1 MIRRV
6 NHPLVIQFC
15 TNEITYNKKRDN
27 NIIRIQG
34 ELFRATVYNKKTL
47 FDKFLFLVAHFFFF
61 FLNNKVKKTLE
72 LKKFQMKKL
81 ERIVK
86 LLIILC

>member
-47 FDKFLFLVAHFFFF
+47 FDKFLFLVAHFFF
-61 FLNNKVKKTLE
+61 
-72 LKKFQMKKL
+72 
-81 ERIVK
+81 
-86 LLIILC
+86 

>member
-15 TNEITYNKKRDN
+15 TNEITYSKKKDN

-34 ELFRATVYNKKTL
+34 ELFRTTVYNKKKTL
-47 FDKFLFLVAHFFFF
+47 FDKFLFLVAHFIF
-61 FLNNKVKKTLE
+61 FLNNKSKRTLE

-81 ERIVK
+81 RITK

>member
-47 FDKFLFLVAHFFFF
+47 FDKFLFLVAHFFF
-61 FLNNKVKKTLE
+61 LNNKVKKTLE

>member
-15 TNEITYNKKRDN
+15 TNEITYSKKKDN

-34 ELFRATVYNKKTL
+34 ELFRTTVYNKKKHYLTNFFFWL
-47 FDKFLFLVAHFFFF
+47 PILFFF
-61 FLNNKVKKTLE
+61 FLNNKLKRTLE
-72 LKKFQMKKL
+72 LKKFQ
-81 ERIVK
+81 I
-86 LLIILC
+86 

>member
-15 TNEITYNKKRDN
+15 TNEITYSKKKDN

-34 ELFRATVYNKKTL
+34 ELFRTTVYNKKKTL
-47 FDKFLFLVAHFFFF
+47 FDKFLFLVAHFIFFF
-61 FLNNKVKKTLE
+61 F
-72 LKKFQMKKL
+72 
-81 ERIVK
+81 
-86 LLIILC
+86 